1 MPQRY
6 DVSSNPTNFWDKL
19 RENVMNG
26 NKKPP
31 TPCNIQSLGGFY
43 PTIYVFSVA
52 ILLFQQLLEG
62 CVLTHLALL
71 VNMLLHFCH
80 VITHSFEL
88 HSSSHQIELVQT
100 SHIAVESLF
109 RAWLQTLVHQG
120 IIDT

>member
-1 MPQRY
+1 
-6 DVSSNPTNFWDKL
+6 
-19 RENVMNG
+19 MNG

-100 SHIAVESLF
+100 GNICIESLF
-109 RAWLQTLVHQG
+109 GARLDMLVYHG
-120 IIDT
+120 VIYP